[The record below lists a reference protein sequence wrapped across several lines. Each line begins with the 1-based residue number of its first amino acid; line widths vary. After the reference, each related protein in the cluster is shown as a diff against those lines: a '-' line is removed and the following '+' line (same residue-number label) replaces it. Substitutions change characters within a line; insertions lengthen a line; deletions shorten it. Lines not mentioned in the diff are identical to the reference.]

1 MCASAAH
8 VQMMPSET
16 TEKKSHR
23 LVARVSRAEKKL
35 FQQAANLE
43 GRTLAGF
50 LLAHA
55 REAAQ
60 KAVTQHQTI
69 RLNSQQSREFVESL
83 LAPPRAPTTAM
94 KRALKRY
101 GRAVTEA

>member
-1 MCASAAH
+1 MR
-8 VQMMPSET
+8 SET
-16 TEKKSHR
+16 TEKKAHR
-23 LVARVSRAEKKL
+23 LVARVSRAEKRL
-35 FQQAANLE
+35 FQQAASLE

-55 REAAQ
+55 REAAER
-60 KAVTQHQTI
+60 AVLRSHTI
-69 RLNSQQSREFVESL
+69 RLDSQQSREFVESL
-83 LAPPRAPTTAM
+83 LAPPRAPTPAM

>member
-1 MCASAAH
+1 
-8 VQMMPSET
+8 MPTAT
-16 TEKKSHR
+16 TEKKAHR
-23 LVARVSRAEKKL
+23 LVARVSRSEKRL
-35 FQQAANLE
+35 FQQAATLE

-55 REAAQ
+55 REAAER
-60 KAVTQHQTI
+60 AVMQQHTI
-69 RLNSQQSREFVESL
+69 RLNSQQSREFVGAL